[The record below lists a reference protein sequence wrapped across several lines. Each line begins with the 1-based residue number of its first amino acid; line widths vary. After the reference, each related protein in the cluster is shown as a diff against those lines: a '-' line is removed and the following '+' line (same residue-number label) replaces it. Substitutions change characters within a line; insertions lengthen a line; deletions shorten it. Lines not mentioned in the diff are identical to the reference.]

1 MNAIPEEVAA
11 ILDSYAYIYVDPRNG
26 EPFYIGKGKGPRALA
41 HLDRGSDDD
50 MGRRISAILASGQE
64 PVIEILR
71 YGMTDDQAALVEAA
85 AIDLIGKENL
95 VNKVSGFH
103 KGTYGR
109 IRLQELIDLHRAKPA
124 QVQHRA
130 ILLTI
135 NQFYRSDMPADELEE
150 ATRGFWVVNR
160 RRAQRADYAMAVYQG
175 VVREVYRILEWLPA
189 GTLHYDYRDPEL
201 WMNGRRWEFR
211 GEIASDVRDQYLGRF
226 IGKGGQN
233 PVRYVNC

>member
-1 MNAIPEEVAA
+1 MQPIPDEVAA
-11 ILDSYAYIYVDPRNG
+11 LLGSYVYVYLDPRNG

-41 HLDRGSDDD
+41 HLDRDSNDE
-50 MGRRISAILASGQE
+50 MGNRIAAIRASGQE

-85 AIDLIGKENL
+85 AIDLIGKQNL
-95 VNKVSGFH
+95 LNKVSGFH

-109 IRLQELIDLHRAKPA
+109 IRLQELIDLHRARP
-124 QVQHRA
+124 VEVEHRA

-135 NQFYRSDMPADELEE
+135 NQLYRSDMPADELEE
-150 ATRGFWVVNR
+150 ATRGFWVVKR
-160 RRAQRADYAMAVYQG
+160 KRAQRADYAMAVYQG

-189 GTLHYDYRDPEL
+189 GTLHYEYRDPGP

-211 GEIASDVRDQYLGRF
+211 GEIAGDIRDRYVGHF
-226 IGKGGQN
+226 VGKGGQN